1 MVRRVR
7 IAVQTPLI
15 SWSGAVLCCA
25 SAGCLGGAQPVP
37 PALDPIGTHA
47 DAGDRL
53 DASGGFAADAGPT
66 TPSPDDRLSDFAGAG
81 AAAETGGL
89 GWRWPL
95 LAPPPWAPDAGAPSA
110 ADAAPAVDSG
120 DGH

>member
-7 IAVQTPLI
+7 IAALTLLT
-15 SWSGAVLCCA
+15 SLSGAVLCGA

-37 PALDPIGTHA
+37 PAIDPTGTLPDAGTGMDATAGFGA
-47 DAGDRL
+47 DAGR
-53 DASGGFAADAGPT
+53 ATPT
-66 TPSPDDRLSDFAGAG
+66 PDDRLSDFAGAG

-95 LAPPPWAPDAGAPSA
+95 FAPPPWVLDAGAPSA